1 MDPLPPKISLSFF
14 SFKTEFQ
21 ANAKSVGAARRGGWR
36 RFWRG
41 SGFRSFADL
50 PRQFARN
57 WRECWRRSWRSA
69 PGRRPVRLLHASGA
83 AAQKPPPP
91 NPRLLCIATQLGGET
106 GGGCGCQRLRI
117 QGIVEFIGSYILS
130 TYFALNFGLGWAAA
144 LCSSGRR

>member
-1 MDPLPPKISLSFF
+1 MDPLSPPRSLSLSFP
-14 SFKTEFQ
+14 SKPNFKQ
-21 ANAKSVGAARRGGWR
+21 MQNLPARRGGLR

-91 NPRLLCIATQLGGET
+91 NPRLLCIATQLGD
-106 GGGCGCQRLRI
+106 GGWVWMSMVGNPGNRRIYRFLHFVNLFCPKLRPW
-117 QGIVEFIGSYILS
+117 
-130 TYFALNFGLGWAAA
+130 LGR
-144 LCSSGRR
+144 SSVQ

>member
-1 MDPLPPKISLSFF
+1 MDLPPPRSLSFP
-14 SFKTEFQ
+14 SKTNFKQ
-21 ANAKSVGAARRGGWR
+21 MQNLSARRGGLR

-57 WRECWRRSWRSA
+57 WRESQLEKCT
-69 PGRRPVRLLHASGA
+69 RPPSGA
-83 AAQKPPPP
+83 TAA
-91 NPRLLCIATQLGGET
+91 RIGCGCTEATATQPPTTLHCNTAET

-117 QGIVEFIGSYILS
+117 QGIVEFIASYILS